1 MKHMRDLKGGDTMAR
16 AKNGSKKRPEQ
27 PLQPYY
33 SPEDAENLA
42 ISLAYDLVLERL
54 RDGTATSQE
63 TVHFLKLG
71 SSRNQA
77 EMEKLREE
85 NTLLKAKTN
94 AIKSAGNLEKLYAN
108 VISAIKKY
116 NGISEEEEEIDED
129 YD

>member
-1 MKHMRDLKGGDTMAR
+1 MAR

-94 AIKSAGNLEKLYAN
+94 AIKSAGNLEKLYEN

-116 NGISEEEEEIDED
+116 NGVSEEEEEIDED